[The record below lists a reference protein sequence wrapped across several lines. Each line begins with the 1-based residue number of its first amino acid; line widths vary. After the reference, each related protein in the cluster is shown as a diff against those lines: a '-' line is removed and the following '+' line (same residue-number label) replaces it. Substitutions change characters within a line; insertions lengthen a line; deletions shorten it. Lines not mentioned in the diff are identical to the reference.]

1 MDQLDISA
9 NSNEKSI
16 QPLEVETN
24 PNNSKSSTKVSPL
37 LEVNTYYD
45 IFVDDINNLNIKLKQ
60 HRKKIKDEYKNNL
73 IIEKEKFLKEICL
86 NENLDFNIM
95 KSKYLPKNN
104 SNNTTASIINE
115 KNITILNKI
124 IINEVEYYYNSNKDN
139 SIVYNNKLQN
149 IGYYKNNEIIFN

>member
-1 MDQLDISA
+1 MEQLDIST
-9 NSNEKSI
+9 NFNEKSV
-16 QPLEVETN
+16 QPLEVIETN
-24 PNNSKSSTKVSPL
+24 KNNSKLLKISPL
-37 LEVNTYYD
+37 LEVNKYYD

-60 HRKKIKDEYKNNL
+60 HQKKIKDEYKNNL

-86 NENLDFNIM
+86 NENLDFNMM

-104 SNNTTASIINE
+104 NTSSIIND

-124 IINEVEYYYNSNKDN
+124 IINEIEYYYDSNKDN

-149 IGYYKNNEIIFN
+149 IGYYKNNKIIFN